1 MDTPKGWG
9 GDKISAVHHLPWP
22 FAVAVGPNRR
32 SIVDDTMAE
41 TALLSIR
48 PAPTCGPLPSSPR
61 ALQNPN
67 AGAPA
72 NGGTFFLSLASLC
85 DWRS

>member
-32 SIVDDTMAE
+32 SIVGDTMAE
-41 TALLSIR
+41 TALSAIR
-48 PAPTCGPLPSSPR
+48 PAPTWGTLPISPR
-61 ALQNPN
+61 TLQNPN
-67 AGAPA
+67 ASASA
-72 NGGTFFLSLASLC
+72 HGGTFFPSLASLC